1 MPASRVFFLALSHD
15 PDAQA
20 WGVSP
25 DRGYELTP
33 TGGTLDAVRDWRLR
47 RDAVPRHSAVV
58 SIAAEPVADSVGG
71 ESSALWPRHVDP
83 VLGRAVAAIGARRAL
98 AGE

>member
-1 MPASRVFFLALSHD
+1 
-15 PDAQA
+15 
-20 WGVSP
+20 VST

-33 TGGTLDAVRDWRLR
+33 TGGTLDAVRDWRLH

-58 SIAAEPVADSVGG
+58 SIGAEAVADSAGG

-83 VLGRAVAAIGARRAL
+83 VLGRAVAAIVARRTL

>member
-1 MPASRVFFLALSHD
+1 M
-15 PDAQA
+15 
-20 WGVSP
+20 SP

-47 RDAVPRHSAVV
+47 RDSVPRNPAVV
-58 SIAAEPVADSVGG
+58 AIGVEPVADGAGG

>member
-1 MPASRVFFLALSHD
+1 
-15 PDAQA
+15 
-20 WGVSP
+20 
-25 DRGYELTP
+25 
-33 TGGTLDAVRDWRLR
+33 
-47 RDAVPRHSAVV
+47 VV
-58 SIAAEPVADSVGG
+58 SIGAEPVADSAGG